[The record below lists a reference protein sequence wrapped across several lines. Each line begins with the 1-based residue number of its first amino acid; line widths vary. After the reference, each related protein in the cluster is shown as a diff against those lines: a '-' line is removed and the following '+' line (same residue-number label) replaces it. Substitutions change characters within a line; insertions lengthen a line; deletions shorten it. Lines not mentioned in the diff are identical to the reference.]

1 MKINK
6 FTLRKGRKIIW
17 SSNRCRKNINEV
29 IHPFTTLKEISAN
42 YKENI
47 FHLVNRD
54 NLWKIYVEDANLV
67 LAPVHSSL
75 GKVVS
80 GDNSVFSEPNLL
92 SHLLKKKMNT
102 STTQWFVLILVSEA
116 VSSPFLPQ
124 LSNMDFGYKMLE
136 NLMRI
141 KGSFKIEKMVAFI
154 QILVT

>member
-1 MKINK
+1 MAVAI
-6 FTLRKGRKIIW
+6 L
-17 SSNRCRKNINEV
+17 S
-29 IHPFTTLKEISAN
+29 TLKRTSIAG
-42 YKENI
+42 
-47 FHLVNRD
+47 R
-54 NLWKIYVEDANLV
+54 DANLV

-124 LSNMDFGYKMLE
+124 LSNMVFGYKMLE